1 MRKIIFE
8 ILRRSI
14 GIKKN
19 IRDIELTAEQ
29 LNRIYKLLQRHD
41 VSHLPAKVF
50 GGGDNEDIRFVGEG
64 DVDAVLQ
71 KYSCAQSNA
80 LFRYFTVD
88 SDFEAICELFER
100 HGIDFI
106 PLKGMIM
113 REYYPEPWMRTYGD
127 VDILVREEVLDKATD
142 LLVSELGY
150 RNEGRGYHDVSLISR
165 AGILLELHF
174 SLTSGEPVPEVAK
187 ILDTVW
193 DIARVKEGYSS
204 FHLMSD
210 EIFYFY
216 HILHMVQHFENGGCG
231 IRQFLDIWVM
241 NHRANFDRSRIDTLL
256 SESGYLKFERAVVA
270 LSEVWFSGDEHTEI
284 TAELENFVIKS
295 GVYGTTENK
304 IAVQQNKKNGKAGF
318 ILSRLFLSFDMLAA
332 LYPSLKK
339 HKWLFPFYQ
348 VRRWFRLMFKNRS
361 SRSVNEINANLTI
374 TDERRESTAR
384 LFDSI
389 GL

>member
-14 GIKKN
+14 GAEAN
-19 IRDIELTAEQ
+19 IRDIELSAEQ
-29 LNRIYKLLQRHD
+29 LNRIYKLLQWHD
-41 VSHLPAKVF
+41 VSHLPARVF
-50 GGGDNEDIRFVGEG
+50 GGSGNEDIRFDEEG

-71 KYSCAQSNA
+71 KYSHAQSSS
-80 LFRYFTVD
+80 LFRYLTVD

-113 REYYPEPWMRTYGD
+113 RGYYPEPWMRTYGD
-127 VDILVREEVLDKATD
+127 IDILVKEEMLDKATE

-174 SLTSGEPVPEVAK
+174 SLTSSEPVPAVAK

-193 DIARVKEGYSS
+193 NTAHVKEGCSAYY
-204 FHLMSD
+204 LMSD
-210 EIFYFY
+210 EMFYFY

-231 IRQFLDIWVM
+231 IRQFLDVWMM
-241 NHRANFDRSRIDTLL
+241 NHRAGFDRSRIDVLL

-270 LSEVWFSGDEHTEI
+270 LSEVWFSGEEYTDI
-284 TAELENFVIKS
+284 TTELENFVIKS

-304 IAVQQNKKNGKAGF
+304 ITVQQNKKNGKMGF

-339 HKWLFPFYQ
+339 HKWLFPIYQ

-361 SRSVNEINANLTI
+361 SRSVNEINTNLSI
-374 TDERRESTAR
+374 TDERRERTAR